1 MSDAVTGN
9 IQLSPSREDIDWR
22 VEQKFARLLAERD
35 LYSDGVWHGF
45 FWGIFFTLALL
56 WVCFPEIKDFLKVK

>member
-22 VEQKFARLLAERD
+22 VEQKLSRLLAERD
-35 LYSDGVWHGF
+35 LYSDGMIA
-45 FWGIFFTLALL
+45 GISWTIFMLVLIWIA
-56 WVCFPEIKDFLKVK
+56 FPEIRDFLKAK